1 MHSPNILL
9 ITSDQQHYNTLG
21 IRNPEIHTP
30 NLDRLAR
37 EGTLFNRAYCSNP
50 TCTPSRASIITGL
63 RHSTEPGRLGQSCRN
78 RFPRWGTI
86 FRKPD
91 TGRLSLGKPTFSP
104 KPPQPPFLH
113 WKLNRFY
120 MTLPS
125 GKGFTDPSMDSNM
138 WS

>member
-63 RHSTEPGRLGQSCRN
+63 YPSQHGAWSLGTKLPEQVPALGDRPCLFVRHSLLFFIGS
-78 RFPRWGTI
+78 
-86 FRKPD
+86 
-91 TGRLSLGKPTFSP
+91 
-104 KPPQPPFLH
+104 
-113 WKLNRFY
+113 
-120 MTLPS
+120 
-125 GKGFTDPSMDSNM
+125 
-138 WS
+138 